1 MKGLR
6 ARLPRLALFLAVAL
20 AVAALDLAS
29 KWWAASV
36 LATFEHPQPLLVG
49 DSMQGKTLRQ
59 LLDSSRFSA
68 GDTEDVFPLF
78 PALAGVAGADTI
90 PVDRYLRDYGYY
102 VWLVPG
108 RATPPIFIDNPVRR
122 AFERQFEKGLII
134 RTTDRLLGLAGLP
147 EVHDLLVKIGLADEK
162 KRWRDCVLEWKERK
176 LSYAQLLETQL
187 PFLDDGEA
195 GEMLAAGLVHPVPM
209 DSGNL
214 RPTVPKFSDSTP
226 VSAGEIYLLGFRDIQ
241 LIPSLLRFVYA
252 ENPGAAWGILSE
264 AAVTVR
270 VIFLQIMTGLAM
282 LLIVYVVLKL
292 GSERDYLTAVA
303 LAGIMGGAIGN
314 FVERISRFAVV
325 DFIDMYIGSSHWP
338 TYNVADIGITVGV
351 GIIALQVIRK
361 KNPF

>member
-6 ARLPRLALFLAVAL
+6 ARLPRLVVFLAVAL
-20 AVAALDLAS
+20 TVAALDLAT

-36 LATFEHPQPLLVG
+36 LSTFEHPQPLLVG
-49 DSMQGKTLRQ
+49 DSMEGKTLRQ
-59 LLDSSRFSA
+59 LLDTSRFPM
-68 GDTEDVFPLF
+68 GDTKEVFPLF
-78 PALAGVAGADTI
+78 PALTDVKGADLV

-108 RATPPIFIDNPVRR
+108 RSTPPIFIDNPVRR
-122 AFERQFEKGLII
+122 DFERQFEKGLIL
-134 RTTDRLLGLAGLP
+134 RTADKLLTLVGLP
-147 EVHDLLVKIGLADEK
+147 EVHEILVKVGISDER

-176 LSYAQLLETQL
+176 LTYAQLLEGQL

-195 GEMLAAGLVHPVPM
+195 EEMLRQGLLHPIPM

-214 RPTVPKFSDSTP
+214 RPTVPRFADSTP

-264 AAVTVR
+264 ASVTVR

-282 LLIVYVVLKL
+282 LLIVFVVLKL
-292 GSERDYLTAVA
+292 GNEKDYLTAVA

-325 DFIDMYIGSSHWP
+325 DFIDMYIGTSHWP